1 MKPRDMVIQEE
12 DATRI
17 TQILTRFLGDSGAG
31 EALLI
36 DRGGQL
42 LAMDGVSRT
51 LDTVSISA
59 LAAAAFSS
67 TAAMAQLL
75 GETEFTMLFHE
86 GAKWSIHVSTVDKE
100 AILLAVFD
108 ERTTVGM
115 VRTDNGDTDNG
126 DQRPPADHLGPG
138 LRCVW
143 CGSADA
149 TWGAANSGCG
159 WRSPPCSGSRRRGSS
174 LPSRLLGGGRCIS
187 EPGWSPC

>member
-42 LAMDGVSRT
+42 LAMDGVSRP

-100 AILLAVFD
+100 AILLAIFD

-115 VRTDNGDTDNG
+115 VRVFAKEASRAVGAVLG
-126 DQRPPADHLGPG
+126 EARARPRPAGEFAAPLNAAESGPA
-138 LRCVW
+138 W
-143 CGSADA
+143 
-149 TWGAANSGCG
+149 T
-159 WRSPPCSGSRRRGSS
+159 PPY
-174 LPSRLLGGGRCIS
+174 
-187 EPGWSPC
+187 